1 VVQAAKGKW
10 GRAIEKVRNASM
22 ADVAIVAHFREL
34 LLTGMEVT
42 KYDSKG
48 KKKRKVMWLD
58 KDGDRLYIDTKKRIV
73 SVGSEKGLSLNDI
86 TEIRP
91 GINSAAFSK
100 AACDGGAK
108 SKVSARPAA
117 SPLTTL
123 VLQCFSIIG
132 SERTLNIE
140 LPTSEARDAVVFR
153 LQLFMHQWHHKDK
166 SVHSAFRPG
175 S

>member
-1 VVQAAKGKW
+1 
-10 GRAIEKVRNASM
+10 M

-34 LLTGMEVT
+34 LLTGMEVI

-48 KKKRKVMWLD
+48 KTKRKVMWLD
-58 KDGDRLYIDTKKRIV
+58 KDGDRLYIDSKKRIV
-73 SVGSEKGLSLNDI
+73 SMGTEKGLSLNDI

-108 SKVSARPAA
+108 SKVEYRGEI
-117 SPLTTL
+117 SPLYHCCL
-123 VLQCFSIIG
+123 VSPLILSACVLQCFSIIG

-140 LPTSEARDAVVFR
+140 LPTAEARDAVVFR

-175 S
+175 A